1 MIYFLKW
8 MLIDEQTG
16 HTVLLN
22 NSLRICPDVRYN
34 LARAPYKVIRGHN
47 THYTGCTD
55 LNTPW
60 LAIQTDG
67 HYQSLLKLDS
77 NPVNSESSSLSFYPE
92 FPFFSDE
99 KSDRYYEVRLGT
111 LNTNTDTVKVNYCR
125 NL

>member
-1 MIYFLKW
+1 MIYFLKL

-34 LARAPYKVIRGHN
+34 LARAPYTVIRGHN

-55 LNTPW
+55 LNTPC

-77 NPVNSESSSLSFYPE
+77 SPLTQSLLHWCFYSE
-92 FPFFSDE
+92 FPFSQIRNPTDTM
-99 KSDRYYEVRLGT
+99 RLDWGT